1 MITVAACQVP
11 VDIDDPEKTRRIVAE
26 SVGEAARLGARLVVL
41 PELVLCGS
49 LFVDAAESSARAE
62 PLDGESVRFLA
73 DLSRAYGLVLV
84 AGFCEVSGLSKPY
97 NSAVVL
103 DGGELLAVYR
113 KTHLWDFE
121 RELFTPGPVL
131 PPVVPTSVGVV
142 APLICY
148 DLAFPE
154 VLRSVALRG
163 AQLVASPANWPDS
176 TSPATRPPEVSK
188 AMASAATNR
197 LVVVV
202 ADRVG
207 PERGCRWVGG
217 SVVVDHE
224 GYRLAGPDF
233 GIETVLVAEVD
244 LEATLDKRLGARN
257 HVFDDR
263 RLDLYAS
270 C

>member
-84 AGFCEVSGLSKPY
+84 AGFCEVSGLAKPY
-97 NSAVVL
+97 NSAVVI

-121 RELFTPGPVL
+121 RELFTPG
-131 PPVVPTSVGVV
+131 
-142 APLICY
+142 
-148 DLAFPE
+148 
-154 VLRSVALRG
+154 RSC
-163 AQLVASPANWPDS
+163 
-176 TSPATRPPEVSK
+176 RPW
-188 AMASAATNR
+188 
-197 LVVVV
+197 
-202 ADRVG
+202 
-207 PERGCRWVGG
+207 CRRRSG
-217 SVVVDHE
+217 SS
-224 GYRLAGPDF
+224 
-233 GIETVLVAEVD
+233 
-244 LEATLDKRLGARN
+244 
-257 HVFDDR
+257 R
-263 RLDLYAS
+263 R
-270 C
+270 